1 MDCCY
6 NRLEIMFPSLTRKD
20 LEHIVKFLYSGRIV
34 CRDQDDAS
42 NILSNLTKL
51 LGFPESMD
59 LSETVIED
67 MEVDSYDPLA
77 SLAMDNIEVGFDIRN
92 VKTEIIEEQEYE
104 TQYDDEQYNS

>member
-1 MDCCY
+1 
-6 NRLEIMFPSLTRKD
+6 MFPSLSRKD

-77 SLAMDNIEVGFDIRN
+77 MDNIEVGFDIRDI
-92 VKTEIIEEQEYE
+92 KTEIIEEQEYE